1 MTRVLVVDD
10 ESNIVRIVSAYLSR
24 EGFEVVTAADGAA
37 ALRAATAQRPDLV
50 VLDLMLPEVDGLEVC
65 RQLRRDNDVP
75 VLMLTARADDVDK
88 IVGLSIGADDYL
100 TKPFN
105 PAELVARVKAILR
118 RAAPVSRRRLQVG
131 PVVLDLEART
141 ARKNDQDL
149 DLTYTEFEILRALLE
164 RPGRAW
170 SRQQLLERSR
180 EGASLPGFGDKR
192 VVDVHIANLRKKLED
207 GRGAPSLIET
217 VRGVGYRSVIE

>member
-1 MTRVLVVDD
+1 VVVTRVLVVDD

-37 ALRAATAQRPDLV
+37 ALRAATAQQPDLV

-65 RQLRRDNDVP
+65 RQLRRDSDVP

-88 IVGLSIGADDYL
+88 VVGLSLGADDYL

-118 RAAPVSRRRLQVG
+118 RAAPVSQRRLQVG
-131 PVVLDLEART
+131 PVVLDLEARS
-141 ARKNDQDL
+141 ARNDGKEL
-149 DLTYTEFEILRALLE
+149 ELTYTEFEILRALLE
-164 RPGRAW
+164 RPDAHGAGSSCWNGRAMGPRFPASVTSGW
-170 SRQQLLERSR
+170 WTSTSPICARSSRTAAAQRR
-180 EGASLPGFGDKR
+180 
-192 VVDVHIANLRKKLED
+192 
-207 GRGAPSLIET
+207 
-217 VRGVGYRSVIE
+217 